1 MTATKSGGSVMR
13 HPALLG
19 LLLPV
24 LLTAT
29 DSWAQSPEAGINA
42 PGGNPRDLPQSP
54 NVHHVGEAGRA
65 AFRTQTILI
74 QVPVVVTDKSGNHI
88 HSLSKEQFRDLRE
101 R

>member
-29 DSWAQSPEAGINA
+29 DSWAQSPEARINA